1 MIAARKPYALY
12 AITRHGIAIARKLLE
27 GLPGADLY
35 VSQKLFDGAP
45 EGAKPL
51 PLPMGPLLN
60 EAFTAY
66 DCHVFVI
73 SVGAVVRMIAPLL
86 KNKKVDPAVVCVDD
100 TARFSICVLSGHV
113 GRGNAFTEKVA
124 SLLGAQPVVTTA
136 SDALGTLTVDILGR
150 ELGWTLD
157 DPDRNVTRGCAAV
170 VNAAPVLFV
179 QETGEPSF
187 WPEDKPLPPGVR
199 YATSLDGVDPGAW
212 EILLVASDRDLARS
226 HPAIVERAVVYRPK
240 SLVLGVGCDRGAPL
254 DMVERG
260 VDRLLEEHGLSAQC
274 VKALATIDKKADE
287 EALLALSARRGWPLV
302 TFTAEELDATEG
314 IENPSEIVKK
324 HVGARGVAEP
334 AALRAAGAARL
345 LVPKRAYT
353 EEGVGRSMTLA
364 VARVPFTKRDVRN
377 GEESH
382 G

>member
-1 MIAARKPYALY
+1 MIAARKPYAVY
-12 AITRHGIAIARKLLE
+12 AITRHGIALASKLAAA
-27 GLPGADLY
+27 LPGADLY
-35 VSQKLFDGAP
+35 VSEKLFDRAP
-45 EGAKPL
+45 PGAKPMA
-51 PLPMGPLLN
+51 LPMGPLLA
-60 EAFTAY
+60 ETFTAY

-100 TARFSICVLSGHV
+100 AARFSICVLSGHV
-113 GRGNAFTEKVA
+113 GRGNAFTERVA
-124 SLLGAQPVVTTA
+124 GVLGAQPVVTTA

-150 ELGWTLD
+150 DLGWTLD

-170 VNAAPVLFV
+170 VNASPVLFV

-187 WPEDKPLPPGVR
+187 WPESTPLPPGVR
-199 YATSLDGVDPGAW
+199 YATSLDGVDPAAW
-212 EILLVASDRDLARS
+212 EILLIASDRDVARS
-226 HPAIVERAVVYRPK
+226 HPAHFENAVVYRPK
-240 SLVLGVGCDRGAPL
+240 SLVLGIGCDRGAPL

-260 VDRLLEEHGLSAQC
+260 VDRILGEHGLSAKS
-274 VKALATIDKKADE
+274 VKALATIDRKADE
-287 EALLALSARRGWPLV
+287 AALLALSERRGWPLV

-314 IENPSEIVKK
+314 IENPSETVKK
-324 HVGARGVAEP
+324 YVGARGVAEP

-364 VARVPFTKRDVRN
+364 VARVPFAKRNV
-377 GEESH
+377 EENH